1 MTWKTFKMSRKSN
14 NKRNLMIGRI
24 LILEQSIRDK
34 VHGGR
39 SRKHGISNAGHNP
52 PIRTKC
58 LVLIGISSTS
68 NKYKYFASFKAGSTF
83 FNQELL
89 QFNYRTIVYFVVQY

>member
-1 MTWKTFKMSRKSN
+1 MSRKSN

-58 LVLIGISSTS
+58 LVLVGISSNS
-68 NKYKYFASFKAGSTF
+68 NKFKYFASFEARSSLFIIKSSY
-83 FNQELL
+83 N
-89 QFNYRTIVYFVVQY
+89 

>member
-1 MTWKTFKMSRKSN
+1 MSRKRN

-52 PIRTKC
+52 P
-58 LVLIGISSTS
+58 
-68 NKYKYFASFKAGSTF
+68 
-83 FNQELL
+83 
-89 QFNYRTIVYFVVQY
+89 